1 MVRGAEASA
10 SDEALLEAVAEIARR
25 LAESDDLDDLLQR
38 VVNLGEAYLDGC
50 QGVSLMLVRR
60 GGVISSPAYSS
71 RVAYDSDQ
79 AQYSTNEGPCLEAIR
94 EHHTVIIDDLETDER
109 WPRYREAALA
119 LGVRSMISFRL
130 FLLGDTMG
138 ALDFYSSRPH
148 AFDERSQL
156 LGQVFASHAAVALKA
171 AISEAGSEAALRS
184 RDVIGQAK
192 GVLMAQE
199 RLTATEAFERLRER
213 SQQLN
218 RPVRELARE
227 VTETGVLPERPAR

>member
-1 MVRGAEASA
+1 MTPGGRGDPAA
-10 SDEALLEAVAEIARR
+10 DALLEAVAEIARR
-25 LAESDDLDDLLQR
+25 LAEADDLDELLQR
-38 VVNLGEAYLDGC
+38 VATLGEAYIDGC
-50 QGVSLMLVRR
+50 QGVSLMLVRK

-71 RVAYDSDQ
+71 RVAYESDQ
-79 AQYSTNEGPCLEAIR
+79 AQYATNEGPCLEAIR
-94 EHHTVIIDDLETDER
+94 EHHTVLIDDLETDQR
-109 WPRYREAALA
+109 WPRYRDEALA
-119 LGVRSMISFRL
+119 LGVRSMVSFRL
-130 FLLGDTMG
+130 FLLEDTMG

-148 AFDERSQL
+148 AFDERSRL

-171 AISEAGSEAALRS
+171 AISEAGTEAALRT

-199 RLTATEAFERLRER
+199 GLTAAEAFERLRER

-227 VTETGVLPERPAR
+227 VAETGELPDR